1 MNLIK
6 QFTEYLRSSQEEVKK
21 VSWPSRRDTIR
32 YSALVIG
39 VSVVVAAFFAGLDIG
54 FTKLVDL
61 GISQR
66 NQAAPAQTT
75 QTPVTPDVTA
85 VTSSTTPTIDLNA
98 QPIVTPTDT
107 STKVIPIVPSAKK

>member
-66 NQAAPAQTT
+66 GQSTPVQTT

-98 QPIVTPTDT
+98 QPLVTP
-107 STKVIPIVPSAKK
+107 KENGINVVPVAPPAKK

>member
-6 QFTEYLRSSQEEVKK
+6 QFTDYLRASQEEMKK

-39 VSVVVAAFFAGLDIG
+39 VSVAVAAFFAGLDVG

-61 GISQR
+61 GLSQR
-66 NQAAPAQTT
+66 NAAPT
-75 QTPVTPDVTA
+75 QTAPEPVTTTSTPGNPSINFDNVT
-85 VTSSTTPTIDLNA
+85 
-98 QPIVTPTDT
+98 PIVTPADNAI
-107 STKVIPIVPSAKK
+107 KVTPVAPSEKK